1 MLQILVATWCE
12 NERDLEIVWKM
23 LTQLTAAY
31 QPLGGRC
38 VVILSAR
45 EKLDM
50 EALFRRVCGP
60 FQTLHHECS
69 VCSRTLLLV
78 IEPGTRH

>member
-1 MLQILVATWCE
+1 MQILVATWCE

-50 EALFRRVCGP
+50 EALFRRVCCSIE
-60 FQTLHHECS
+60 TLS
-69 VCSRTLLLV
+69 LLHRPVWSAL
-78 IEPGTRH
+78 